1 MMAEDLTRIVP
12 GPEVVDDNKVRRLWE
27 DHAEIEEPEWARGS
41 VGRVA
46 FDLPAAKDLELTVLL
61 PRDQIAGV
69 PNQGLVRIESR
80 DTGEKYRGV
89 VTEGPFTEPD
99 GLRGDASALVTTAV
113 RGASLFLPPYHGRMV
128 VQLLGLVVDDTM
140 VPPRHRPRP
149 NSPVFL
155 MAPDEAASTLR
166 VNEGDLVLGTLIGE
180 PEVQVMIPSDRKSVL
195 PRHTA
200 VLGTTGGGK
209 SNTIT
214 RLVGEARDVGTAV
227 VLFDVEGEYLAL
239 DQAADEPGIVAA
251 LKRRE
256 LSARGLESERTYNF
270 HRHPPGHPA
279 APNPIP
285 FVVQFESLSG
295 HAVVELLDFNEAQ
308 EERYWSAYNL
318 GREVLE
324 KLGIYPSTDQERE
337 WLLNEYDEFERGIP
351 GLTLTRLTDI
361 AQAAKNVA
369 GGSDVWRFRDPRLER
384 DRDQVIDLVR
394 QRVETKKGAGDVPSR
409 GKVWSRLHRLDKFG
423 AFENAETQADGIKP
437 ISFEELVQPGAVGV
451 IDLTRMTST
460 VLRNVVIAQIL
471 TGVFNAQNRAFGRW
485 EAGDKAERPPKT
497 MIVLE
502 EAHEFISAARI
513 ARMPRLFE
521 AIETI
526 AKRGRKR
533 WLELVFVTQSPQHM
547 PQQVLELVNNFVLH
561 KMGRDAA
568 AHVRRGLA
576 ALDDS
581 LTAYLPTLGPGA
593 AVVSMG
599 SYARPVIVQVD
610 PGGCKLLLAD

>member
-1 MMAEDLTRIVP
+1 MTDSITRDESAP
-12 GPEVVDDNKVRRLWE
+12 DVVDDQVIQRLWA
-27 DHAEIEEPEWARGS
+27 DHEEVEEPEWARGS
-41 VGRVA
+41 IGRVA
-46 FDLPAAKDLELTVLL
+46 FDLPSAKDLEVTVLL
-61 PRDQIAGV
+61 PREHVADV

-80 DTGEKYRGV
+80 DTGETYRGV

-99 GLRGDASALVTTAV
+99 GLRGDASALITTAV

-128 VQLLGLVVDDTM
+128 VQLLGVEVEEGL

-149 NSPVFL
+149 NSAAFL
-155 MAPDEAASTLR
+155 MTPQEAASTLR
-166 VNEGDLVLGTLIGE
+166 VDEGDLVIGTLQGE
-180 PEVQVMIPSDRKSVL
+180 PTAELKIPSDRKSVL

-214 RLVGEARDVGTAV
+214 RLIAEARRSGTAV

-239 DQAADEPGIVAA
+239 DRAADEPGVLAA
-251 LKRRE
+251 LKRR
-256 LSARGLESERTYNF
+256 GLEPAGIDPVRTYHF
-270 HRHPPGHPA
+270 HRHPPGA
-279 APNPIP
+279 SSAPNPVP
-285 FVVQFESLSG
+285 FVVQFEGLSG
-295 HAVVELLDFNEAQ
+295 HAVVELLEFNDAQ
-308 EERYWSAYNL
+308 EERYWSAYGI
-318 GREVLE
+318 GREVLD
-324 KLGIYPSTDQERE
+324 KLSIFPTSETERE
-337 WLLNEYDEFERGIP
+337 WLLNDYDEFDRGIP

-369 GGSDVWRFRDPRLER
+369 GGAEVYPFRDPAFEQNR
-384 DRDQVIDLVR
+384 DAVIDLVR
-394 QRVETKKGAGDVPSR
+394 QRVESKKGAGDVPSR

-423 AFENAETQADGIKP
+423 AFENAQTQHDGVKP
-437 ISFEELVQPGAVGV
+437 ISFKDLVEPGTVSV
-451 IDLTRMTST
+451 IDLTGMTST

-471 TGVFNAQNRAFGRW
+471 TGVFNAQNAAFGRW
-485 EAGDKAERPPKT
+485 EAGDKAARPPRT

-502 EAHEFISAARI
+502 EAHEFISASRI

-521 AIETI
+521 AIETL

-561 KMGRDAA
+561 KMSRDAA
-568 AHVRRGLA
+568 THVRHGLA
-576 ALDDS
+576 GLDDS

-599 SYARPVIVQVD
+599 SYTRPVLAQID

>member
-1 MMAEDLTRIVP
+1 VTERAATPGELVPELVDEDKLQH
-12 GPEVVDDNKVRRLWE
+12 LWA
-27 DHAEIEEPEWARGS
+27 DHDEIEEPEWARGS
-41 VGRVA
+41 IGRVA
-46 FDLPAAKDLELTVLL
+46 FDLPSTKDLEVTTWL
-61 PRDQIAGV
+61 PRDAIAAV

-80 DTGEKYRGV
+80 DTGETFHGV
-89 VTEGPFTEPD
+89 ITEGPFTEPD
-99 GLRGDASALVTTAV
+99 GLRGDASAIVTTAV

-128 VQLLGLVVDDTM
+128 VQLLGVDIEG
-140 VPPRHRPRP
+140 VLQPPRHRPRP
-149 NSPVFL
+149 NSAVF
-155 MAPDEAASTLR
+155 MMTAEEAAATLR
-166 VNEGDLVLGTLIGE
+166 VSDGDLTIGTLLGE
-180 PEVQVMIPSDRKSVL
+180 PGIEVRIPSDRKSVL

-200 VLGTTGGGK
+200 ILGTTGGGK
-209 SNTIT
+209 SNTVT
-214 RLVGEARDVGTAV
+214 RLVTEARRAGTAV

-239 DQAADEPGIVAA
+239 DQPADEGGIVAA
-251 LKRRE
+251 LKRRGME
-256 LSARGLESERTYNF
+256 PQGIDGVRTYHF
-270 HRHPPGHPA
+270 HRHAPGHPD

-285 FVVQFESLSG
+285 FVVQFENLSG
-295 HAVVELLDFNEAQ
+295 HAVVELLDFNDAQ
-308 EERYWSAYNL
+308 EERYWSASAI

-324 KLGIYPSTDQERE
+324 KLGIYPNTDQERE
-337 WLLNEYDEFERGIP
+337 WLLNEFDEFERGIP

-369 GGSDVWRFRDPRLER
+369 GGTVVWPFRDPILER
-384 DRDQVIDLVR
+384 NHDAVVEIVR
-394 QRVETKKGAGDVPSR
+394 QRVEQKKGAGDVPSR

-423 AFENAETQADGIKP
+423 AFENAATQHDGIKP
-437 ISFEELVQPGAVGV
+437 IAFKDLVQPGTVNV
-451 IDLTRMTST
+451 IDLTGMNST

-471 TGVFNAQNRAFGRW
+471 TGVFNAQNEALAAW
-485 EAGDKAERPPKT
+485 EKGGKSERPRQT

-521 AIETI
+521 AIEMI

-576 ALDDS
+576 GLDDS
-581 LTAYLPTLGPGA
+581 LAAYLPTLGPGV
-593 AVVSMG
+593 AVISMG
-599 SYARPVIVQVD
+599 SYARPVIGQID
-610 PGGCKLLLAD
+610 PGGCRLLLAD

>member
-1 MMAEDLTRIVP
+1 MTEEAAALVP
-12 GPEVVDDNKVRRLWE
+12 GPRVIDDEIVDRLWE
-27 DHAEIEEPEWARGS
+27 DREEVVEPEWAKGS

-46 FDLPAAKDLELTVLL
+46 FDLPSAKDLEVTVLL
-61 PRDQIAGV
+61 PRDQLAAV
-69 PNQGLVRIESR
+69 RNQALVRIESR
-80 DTGEKYRGV
+80 DTGETYRGV
-89 VTEGPFTEPD
+89 VVEGPFTEPD

-113 RGASLFLPPYHGRMV
+113 RGATLFLPPYHGRMV
-128 VQLLGLVVDDTM
+128 VQLLGLVVDGTL
-140 VPPRHRPRP
+140 VPPRQRPRP
-149 NSPVFL
+149 NSPVFV
-155 MAPDEAASTLR
+155 MSPEQAAETLR
-166 VNEGDLVLGTLIGE
+166 VNEGDLVLGTLLGE
-180 PEVQVMIPSDRKSVL
+180 PEIDVRIPSDRKSVL

-214 RLVGEARDVGTAV
+214 RLVGEARKSGTAV

-239 DQAADEPGIVAA
+239 DQPADEVGI
-251 LKRRE
+251 
-256 LSARGLESERTYNF
+256 LSALRRRGLKAEGISGLSTYHF
-270 HRHPPGHPA
+270 HRYAPGHAA

-308 EERYWSAYNL
+308 EERYWSAYNI

-324 KLGIYPSTDQERE
+324 KLDVYPTNDAERE

-369 GGSDVWRFRDPRLER
+369 GGSEVWPFRDPRLQGSR
-384 DRDQVIDLVR
+384 DAVIDLVK
-394 QRVETKKGAGDVPSR
+394 QRVDAKKGAGDVPSR

-423 AFENAETQADGIKP
+423 AFENAETLRDKVAPLPYK
-437 ISFEELVQPGAVGV
+437 ELIRPGAVSV
-451 IDLTRMTST
+451 VDLTRMTST

-471 TGVFNAQNRAFGRW
+471 TGVFNAQNQAFGKW
-485 EAGDKAERPPKT
+485 EAGDKSELPPRT

-568 AHVRRGLA
+568 LHVRRGLA
-576 ALDDS
+576 ALDES
-581 LTAYLPTLGPGA
+581 LVGYLPTLGPGGGI
-593 AVVSMG
+593 VSMG
-599 SYARPVIVQVD
+599 SYARPVIAQVD
-610 PGGCKLLLAD
+610 PGGAKLLLAD